1 MGTKVKISHWL
12 KQMRETVQAADVAPK
27 RKVRLFAL
35 IDGLQA
41 EVERA
46 CLRSSDLTGAEP
58 TGSTSQQSPSA
69 KPLLGKLLCRDR
81 MFLTLATGMALG
93 LFAQIGIIAHLY
105 SLLVAAL
112 GTTQRWAM
120 ALLTLVAVVGRTYTG
135 WFMPVYANR
144 PG

>member
-1 MGTKVKISHWL
+1 MAITMWVLADQVFSRLPGQMGLAPDGDTRGVDHV
-12 KQMRETVQAADVAPK
+12 TVSQTAARIA
-27 RKVRLFAL
+27 AW
-35 IDGLQA
+35 
-41 EVERA
+41 
-46 CLRSSDLTGAEP
+46 
-58 TGSTSQQSPSA
+58 
-69 KPLLGKLLCRDR
+69 RDR
-81 MFLTLATGMALG
+81 TFLTLATGMALG